1 MNKKKE
7 KIKYLKSFMC
17 NLCTDTCV
25 FIFIYW
31 ILLCSVET
39 ESTIDI
45 VEDRYCIW
53 QVVNISILSRLQIEI
68 CC

>member
-1 MNKKKE
+1 M
-7 KIKYLKSFMC
+7 Y
-17 NLCTDTCV
+17 NLYTDTCI

-39 ESTIDI
+39 ELIVDI
-45 VEDRYCIW
+45 VEDRYYIW

-68 CC
+68 CY